1 MNKKHLFYTSAAVL
15 PVLALAL
22 ASGVHAASTTTDA
35 KPADVLARIQNIEL
49 TDAQKEAVKQ
59 AQALHEQAREILEK
73 AGLPAHPFRHGGYPF
88 MKKLDLTDEQKT
100 VLEQAMTLRK
110 EGKQDE
116 AKALLEKAGI
126 PVPEKGMRGF
136 GHRPPQGQ

>member
-1 MNKKHLFYTSAAVL
+1 MNKKYLFYSSAAAL

-22 ASGVHAASTTTDA
+22 ASGVQAASTGTSADPA
-35 KPADVLARIQNIEL
+35 VKPSFDRFQNIEL

-73 AGLPAHPFRHGGYPF
+73 AGLPTPLFAHGRPFI
-88 MKKLDLTDEQKT
+88 KKLNLTDEQKA
-100 VLEQAMTLRK
+100 VLEQAMALRK

-116 AKALLEKAGI
+116 AKALLENAGI
-126 PVPEKGMRGF
+126 QTPGKGIRGL
-136 GHRPPQGQ
+136 GHRPR

>member
-1 MNKKHLFYTSAAVL
+1 MNKKHLFYTSAAAL

-22 ASGVHAASTTTDA
+22 ASGVHAASTA
-35 KPADVLARIQNIEL
+35 PADSATKPSLHRFQNIEL
-49 TDAQKEAVKQ
+49 TEAQKEAVKQ

-73 AGLPAHPFRHGGYPF
+73 AGLPAHPFAHGRPF
-88 MKKLDLTDEQKT
+88 IKQLNLTDEQKA

-116 AKALLEKAGI
+116 AKALLEQSGI
-126 PVPEKGMRGF
+126 QIPEKGKRGF
-136 GHRPPQGQ
+136 GHRPR

>member
-1 MNKKHLFYTSAAVL
+1 MNKKHLFYTSAAAL

-22 ASGVHAASTTTDA
+22 ASGVQAASTASEA
-35 KPADVLARIQNIEL
+35 KPDMLVRFQNIEL

-73 AGLPAHPFRHGGYPF
+73 AGLPAHPFAHGRPF
-88 MKKLDLTDEQKT
+88 MKKLDLTDEQKA
-100 VLEQAMTLRK
+100 VLEQAMKLRK

-116 AKALLEKAGI
+116 AKALLEQAGI

-136 GHRPPQGQ
+136 GHRPQPKQP